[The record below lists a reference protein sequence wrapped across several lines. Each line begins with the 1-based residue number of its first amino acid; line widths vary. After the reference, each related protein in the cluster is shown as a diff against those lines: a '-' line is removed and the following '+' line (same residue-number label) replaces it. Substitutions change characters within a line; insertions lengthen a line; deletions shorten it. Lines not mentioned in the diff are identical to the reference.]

1 MTANDSRSEES
12 KPRKGRQREA
22 ALSGLLCSSTIAK
35 AAESARISEATLLR
49 WLKTD
54 ETFKA
59 DYQAARREVVSHAVA
74 QLQRSCGGAVSVLCA
89 VASDKEAP
97 ASSRVGAARAILD
110 FSFRSCE
117 LEDLQ
122 QRLEALETRLQ
133 AAGSGAGSENA

>member
-1 MTANDSRSEES
+1 MEASDSHSEEN
-12 KPRKGRQREA
+12 KPRKGRQKEA

-35 AAESARISEATLLR
+35 AAQSAGISEGTLLR

-59 DYQAARREVVSHAVA
+59 DYQAARRAVVSHAVA
-74 QLQRSCGGAVSVLCA
+74 QLQRASGGAVSVLCA

-110 FSFRSCE
+110 FAFRAVE

-122 QRLEALETRLQ
+122 ARVEALEGVLK
-133 AAGSGAGSENA
+133 ANGN